1 MIKSAGILFVAFICR
16 SNDFSFPLLRGR
28 AAAGGNMFTIITI
41 VYLLG
46 LAHIAQCYHADR

>member
-46 LAHIAQCYHADR
+46 LAHIAQCYRADR